1 MRKQE
6 EKGLNMPNRPE
17 RQNGHWK
24 WRRSGRRAG
33 ILAVVGCAFLLS
45 ACARGENRSHKS
57 EGFEP
62 RLDTKE
68 AQTLEIAGFVANFEA
83 LDQAVVAFNE
93 IYPNVTV
100 LYEQNGSR
108 MLADYMKNSQNIDIF
123 MTADA
128 NVRNPE
134 TEENDVA
141 AYCEDLSK
149 LDINFDS
156 MIPEMLSYCMVDGKL
171 LRLPIMQNPCG
182 MAENKTLLEKNGLFM
197 PKNYPDFL
205 DTLENLKQGGYL
217 PIQGA
222 ENHVYAELGVNRMM
236 DLLAEDRDLL
246 AELKAGESSAVEKVE
261 PVFEQIQTM
270 IENGYTDYEKN
281 KTYPSD
287 NYDAS
292 ILGFFE
298 GKMPFWVCTA
308 ESFSGAKKRESKSEH
323 FKSEPF
329 EYEFEYVPFGE
340 NGVYAYTE
348 PWYGFSIS
356 KNSDSKEY
364 AEEFLR
370 FLVETSEL
378 DRMASIKGMPSVQKN
393 GKNERYP
400 AIFGKTK
407 SQEIESEF
415 VSDGSVDPYI
425 RPIFTK
431 VATDLGAGVYV
442 NAKEASEAFVQACK
456 Q

>member
-1 MRKQE
+1 
-6 EKGLNMPNRPE
+6 
-17 RQNGHWK
+17 
-24 WRRSGRRAG
+24 
-33 ILAVVGCAFLLS
+33 
-45 ACARGENRSHKS
+45 
-57 EGFEP
+57 
-62 RLDTKE
+62 
-68 AQTLEIAGFVANFEA
+68 
-83 LDQAVVAFNE
+83 
-93 IYPNVTV
+93 
-100 LYEQNGSR
+100 
-108 MLADYMKNSQNIDIF
+108 
-123 MTADA
+123 
-128 NVRNPE
+128 
-134 TEENDVA
+134 
-141 AYCEDLSK
+141 
-149 LDINFDS
+149 
-156 MIPEMLSYCMVDGKL
+156 
-171 LRLPIMQNPCG
+171 
-182 MAENKTLLEKNGLFM
+182 MALFM

-329 EYEFEYVPFGE
+329 EYEFEYVPFGG
-340 NGVYAYTE
+340 NGAYAYTE

-393 GKNERYP
+393 GKNERYS